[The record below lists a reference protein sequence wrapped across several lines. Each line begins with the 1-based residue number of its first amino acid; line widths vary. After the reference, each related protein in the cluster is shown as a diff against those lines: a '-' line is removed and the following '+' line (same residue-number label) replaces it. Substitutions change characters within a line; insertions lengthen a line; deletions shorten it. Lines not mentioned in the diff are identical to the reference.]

1 MSKKDKTNEAV
12 MPAFTNN
19 IEPLMQELGTP
30 SLKAYAGVFDLNPV
44 RFYSVA
50 KQPKEGVVYD
60 AKVFNWD
67 AIERFIMRRLD
78 PDKGLATLE
87 DVVRAALVVEEELK
101 QSDGRRRTTRGEGG
115 AWGEKIEVDG
125 QMVAKR
131 RFANFEMENGQ
142 LVTLKKDAE
151 VYAMVLQTAS
161 HTVLRPV
168 TSQDKDENGQWQ
180 FKGNDVK
187 VISNGMLN
195 FRGTGPSALQESIDE
210 RFSGKYAQKL
220 AEEAAKEAAKK
231 AEEAAKKAG
240 AATESAGGGEPDPAA
255 E

>member
-1 MSKKDKTNEAV
+1 MSNNENTAV
-12 MPAFTNN
+12 QFTNN
-19 IEPLMQELGTP
+19 IERIMSELGTP
-30 SLKAYAGVFDLNPV
+30 SLKAFAAVFDLNPV

-67 AIERFIMRRLD
+67 AIERFIARRLD
-78 PDKGLATLE
+78 ADRGLATLE
-87 DVVRAALVVEEELK
+87 DVVRAALVKDEELK
-101 QSDGRRRTTRGEGG
+101 ANDGRRTTRGEGTG
-115 AWGEKIEVDG
+115 YGEKIEVDG
-125 QMVAKR
+125 KMIAKR

-151 VYAMVLQTAS
+151 VYAIVLQTAS

-168 TSQDKDENGQWQ
+168 NSADPTD

-195 FRGTGPSALQESIDE
+195 FKGTGPSALEASIKE
-210 RFSGKYAQKL
+210 RFSGEYAKKL
-220 AEEAAKEAAKK
+220 ADEAAKAAADAAAKVPAD
-231 AEEAAKKAG
+231 AE
-240 AATESAGGGEPDPAA
+240 
-255 E
+255 

>member
-1 MSKKDKTNEAV
+1 MEY
-12 MPAFTNN
+12 TNN
-19 IEPLMQELGTP
+19 IERIMAELGTP
-30 SLKAYAGVFDLNPV
+30 SLKAFAGVFDLNPV

-67 AIERFIMRRLD
+67 AIERFITRRLD
-78 PDKGLATLE
+78 ADRGLATLE

-101 QSDGRRRTTRGEGG
+101 QSDGRRSSNRGEGSG
-115 AWGEKIEVDG
+115 YGEKIEVDG
-125 QMVAKR
+125 KMVAKR

-142 LVTLKKDAE
+142 LVTLKKDPE
-151 VYAMVLQTAS
+151 VYAIVLQTAS

-168 TSQDKDENGQWQ
+168 KSADPTD

-195 FRGTGPSALQESIDE
+195 FKGTGPSGLEASIKE
-210 RFSGKYAQKL
+210 RFSGEYAQKL
-220 AEEAAKEAAKK
+220 ADEAAKAAAEAAAKVPAD
-231 AEEAAKKAG
+231 AEPTDAVEG
-240 AATESAGGGEPDPAA
+240 
-255 E
+255 

>member
-1 MSKKDKTNEAV
+1 MKKKDV
-12 MPAFTNN
+12 PSYTNN
-19 IEPLMQELGTP
+19 IEPLMQELGMP

-44 RFYSVA
+44 RLYSVA

-87 DVVRAALVVEEELK
+87 DVVKAALVVDEQLK
-101 QSDGRRRTTRGEGG
+101 QSDGRRRTSGEGG
-115 AWGEKIEVDG
+115 SAWSKKIEVDG
-125 QMVAKR
+125 QMIAKR
-131 RFANFEMENGQ
+131 RFANFEIENDQ

-151 VYAMVLQTAS
+151 VYAIILQTAS

-168 TSQDKDENGQWQ
+168 VDQYKDENDQWH
-180 FKGNDVK
+180 FKGNDIK

-195 FRGTGPSALQESIDE
+195 FRGTGPSALQASIDE
-210 RFSGKYAQKL
+210 RFSGEYARKM
-220 AEEAAKEAAKK
+220 ADEAAKK
-231 AEEAAKKAG
+231 AEEAVAKAN
-240 AATESAGGGEPDPAA
+240 AAA
-255 E
+255 ESQEHGAGDPGTEGTPGYSG

>member
-1 MSKKDKTNEAV
+1 MSNKKENMVE
-12 MPAFTNN
+12 FTNN
-19 IEPLMQELGTP
+19 IERIMSELGTP
-30 SLKAYAGVFDLNPV
+30 SLKAFASVFDLNPV

-67 AIERFIMRRLD
+67 AIERFVTRRLD
-78 PDKGLATLE
+78 ADKGLATLE
-87 DVVRAALVVEEELK
+87 DVVKAALVKEEELK
-101 QSDGRRRTTRGEGG
+101 ANDGRRTSRGEGTG
-115 AWGEKIEVDG
+115 YGEKIEVDG
-125 QMVAKR
+125 KMVAKR

-151 VYAMVLQTAS
+151 VYAIVLQTAS

-168 TSQDKDENGQWQ
+168 NSIDPTD

-195 FRGTGPSALQESIDE
+195 FKGTGPSALEASIKE
-210 RFSGKYAQKL
+210 RFSGEYAKKL
-220 AEEAAKEAAKK
+220 ADEAAKAAADAAAKVP
-231 AEEAAKKAG
+231 AE
-240 AATESAGGGEPDPAA
+240 ATEG
-255 E
+255 

>member
-1 MSKKDKTNEAV
+1 MSNKQENTV
-12 MPAFTNN
+12 QFTNN
-19 IEPLMQELGTP
+19 IEKIMSELGTP
-30 SLKAYAGVFDLNPV
+30 SLKAFAAVFDLNPV

-67 AIERFIMRRLD
+67 AIERFITRRLD
-78 PDKGLATLE
+78 ADKGLATLE
-87 DVVRAALVVEEELK
+87 DVVKAALVKDEELK
-101 QSDGRRRTTRGEGG
+101 ANDGRRTTRGEGTG
-115 AWGEKIEVDG
+115 YGEKIEVDG
-125 QMVAKR
+125 KMIAKR

-151 VYAMVLQTAS
+151 VYAIVLQTAS

-168 TSQDKDENGQWQ
+168 NSADPTD

-195 FRGTGPSALQESIDE
+195 FKGTGPSALEASIKE
-210 RFSGKYAQKL
+210 RFSGEYAKKL
-220 AEEAAKEAAKK
+220 ADEAAKVAADAAAKVPAD
-231 AEEAAKKAG
+231 AE
-240 AATESAGGGEPDPAA
+240 
-255 E
+255 